1 MGVCGGKY
9 IMTAKID
16 YDVVKSEKASKPRID
31 VDINQV
37 KVVLPKNSDL
47 DASSVIE
54 ENKDWIEDKQAKF
67 NDYKEEAPN
76 RDFKDGETFHF
87 LGEPKKLE
95 YGNNS
100 EISIQEETIQVPEDQ
115 EDSLEDLLRSFY
127 ISEAKRR
134 IKPKV
139 EKFSGQIGVEYNK
152 IEFRNQ
158 RTLWGSCSPKRNLSF
173 NWRLIMAPKE
183 VIDYVVVHE
192 LAHLVE
198 KNHTEKFWRIVKEHH
213 DSHKESAEWLDEN
226 AAKLIFTRK
235 DL

>member
-1 MGVCGGKY
+1 MDVCGGEY
-9 IMTAKID
+9 VMTTEID
-16 YDVVKSEKASKPRID
+16 YDVVKSEKASRPRID

-37 KVVLPKNSDL
+37 KVVLPENSDL
-47 DASSVIE
+47 DASSIIE
-54 ENKDWIEDKQAKF
+54 ENKEWIEDKQAKF
-67 NDYKEEAPN
+67 DDYKEEAPK
-76 RDFKDGETFHF
+76 RDFEEGETFHF
-87 LGEPKKLE
+87 LGNPKKLE
-95 YGNNS
+95 FENIS
-100 EISIQEETIQVPEDQ
+100 ELSIEEASIKAPEDQ
-115 EDSLEDLLRSFY
+115 ENNLEDLLRSFY
-127 ISEAKRR
+127 ISEAKQR

-139 EKFSGQIGVEYNK
+139 EKFSEQIGVEYNK

-192 LAHLVE
+192 LAHLIE
-198 KNHTEKFWRIVKEHH
+198 KNHTEKFWRIVEEHH

-226 AAKLIFTRK
+226 AAKLIFTRE